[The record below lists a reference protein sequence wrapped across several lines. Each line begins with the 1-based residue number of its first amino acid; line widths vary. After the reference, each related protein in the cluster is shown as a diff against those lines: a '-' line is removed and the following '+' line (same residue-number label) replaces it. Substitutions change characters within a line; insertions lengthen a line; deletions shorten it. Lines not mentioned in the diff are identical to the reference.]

1 MRREDLE
8 HMGFATKAIH
18 GGHSPNAAGALVTPI
33 YQASTFRFASAE
45 QGARRF
51 ALEEEG
57 YIYTRLGNPNSTE
70 LEQKLALLE
79 GAEAAVTTGSGMGAI
94 TSAFWT
100 VLEPGDHIVA
110 GKALYGCTFAFLG
123 HGASK
128 FGIETTFVDMS
139 RLEEVEAALKPN
151 TKVVYL
157 ESPANPT
164 MTIADIAKICALAHT
179 IPGCMVFVDNTYCT
193 PTCKN
198 RSSLVPMWFCTLPQ
212 SISTGMAT

>member
-1 MRREDLE
+1 MTQKFEK
-8 HMGFATKAIH
+8 MGFATRAIH
-18 GGHSPNAAGALVTPI
+18 GGQRPNAAGALVTPI
-33 YQASTFRFASAE
+33 YQASTFTFESAE

-70 LEQKLALLE
+70 LEQKIALLE
-79 GAEAAVTTGSGMGAI
+79 GAEAALATGSGMGAI
-94 TSAFWT
+94 TSAFWS

-110 GKALYGCTFAFLG
+110 GEAIYGCSFAFLA
-123 HGASK
+123 HGVQK

-139 RLEEVEAALKPN
+139 NLEEIESALRPN

-164 MTIADIAKICALAHT
+164 MTIADI
-179 IPGCMVFVDNTYCT
+179 N
-193 PTCKN
+193 
-198 RSSLVPMWFCTLPQ
+198 Q
-212 SISTGMAT
+212 ISK